1 MDAPAWPAGVCRRQG
16 GHRQQRVP
24 SLVGDDETFEW
35 IRTFVSALFSTRTVE
50 GVLDVLRHET
60 TIEERDAILAIEAL
74 RRAAL
79 LVLI

>member
-1 MDAPAWPAGVCRRQG
+1 M
-16 GHRQQRVP
+16 
-24 SLVGDDETFEW
+24 

>member
-1 MDAPAWPAGVCRRQG
+1 MRRHGPQERVGGKVAIGSNEYLAG
-16 GHRQQRVP
+16 
-24 SLVGDDETFEW
+24 DEETFEL